1 MFEKV
6 CGIFS
11 EFTDADVADMTLG
24 SELLG
29 ELEIN
34 SLEIM
39 EAVIQVEKELQ
50 IEVPE
55 RIIHSF
61 RKIGDI
67 VDYIGTCKAQG

>member
-6 CGIFS
+6 CGILS
-11 EFTDADVADMTLG
+11 EFTDADIADMTLR

-29 ELEIN
+29 DLEIN

-39 EAVIQVEKELQ
+39 EAVIQFEKELQ

-55 RIIHSF
+55 QIMYSF
-61 RKIGDI
+61 RKIVDI
-67 VDYIGTCKAQG
+67 VDNIGTCKAQG